1 MLRSLTVSACLLAA
15 AAAVPALPAGAAVA
29 VQGAGQQCAQ
39 TPARQ
44 TRRSI
49 LGGLGGALA
58 SGLLGSNRVT
68 GTIANF
74 VPVQSMLSDAIMN
87 LLDCDEQRKAADAT
101 DQVTQQ
107 AERSGVGSTVEWTSQ
122 SRPNVRGRSTV
133 TAVDAAPAGGGVSG
147 GARRCMT
154 VTDIVIIDGEETAMP
169 KRMCRVPP
177 STRYARA

>member
-1 MLRSLTVSACLLAA
+1 MLRSFTISACLLAA
-15 AAAVPALPAGAAVA
+15 AATVPALPAGAAFA

-101 DQVTQQ
+101 DRVTQQ
-107 AERSGVGSTVEWTSQ
+107 AERSGVGSTVEWSSE
-122 SRPNVRGRSTV
+122 SRRNVRGRSTV
-133 TAVDAAPAGGGVSG
+133 TAVDAAPAGGVSG
-147 GARRCMT
+147 GGRRCMT

-169 KRMCRVPP
+169 KRMCRIPP
-177 STRYARA
+177 ATRYARA